1 MLRELVASVAGGNDL
16 SVAEAEAV
24 MRHLV
29 SGEASPALAG
39 ALLTALKMK
48 GETPD
53 EVTGFARGMREHAVR
68 ISPHTERLVDTC
80 GTGGGGVST
89 FNISTTAAFVVAGAG
104 VSVAKH
110 GNRAITSACGSADVL
125 EALGVRIDLAPE
137 RICRCV
143 EEIGIGF
150 LFAQAHHPAM
160 RHVGPIRRELPF
172 RTIFNCLGPLTNPA
186 GARSQVVGV
195 YEPRLVPLL
204 GEALQKLECERALVV
219 HGRDSLD
226 ELSTLGETFVAEVT
240 PHGVACYELRPDEF
254 GLPTAIAADLAP
266 GGDAQENAAIVRAIL
281 AGEPGP
287 RRDIVL
293 LNAAAALFVAG
304 WADTILLGLAQ
315 AAEAVD
321 AGAAQGKL
329 EALIAATS
337 SGGME

>member
-1 MLRELVASVAGGNDL
+1 MLRELVATLAAGNHL
-16 SVAEAEAV
+16 SCEEAEAV
-24 MRHLV
+24 MHHLV

-39 ALLTALKMK
+39 ALLTALKIK
-48 GETPD
+48 GETAA
-53 EVTGFARGMREHAVR
+53 EVTGFARGMRDHAVSIAPR
-68 ISPHTERLVDTC
+68 CERLVDTC
-80 GTGGGGVST
+80 GTGGGSVST

-125 EALGVRIDLAPE
+125 EALGVRIDIPAE
-137 RICRCV
+137 QICRCI

-186 GARSQVVGV
+186 GARAQVVGV

-204 GEALQKLECERALVV
+204 GEALQQLGCDRALVA

-226 ELSTLGETFVAEVT
+226 ELSTLGETFIAEVT
-240 PHGVACYELRPDEF
+240 PHGVACYDVSPQDF
-254 GLPTAIAADLAP
+254 GLPTATAADLAP
-266 GGDAQENAAIVRAIL
+266 GADARENAAITKSIL

-293 LNAAAALFVAG
+293 LNAAAALFAAG
-304 WADTILLGLAQ
+304 WCESILLGLDH
-315 AAEAVD
+315 AAESID
-321 AGAAQGKL
+321 SRAAQLKL
-329 EALIAATS
+329 EGLIEATNT
-337 SGGME
+337 

>member
-1 MLRELVASVAGGNDL
+1 MLREMVSKVAGGENL
-16 SVAEAEAV
+16 TAAEAEAV

-48 GETPD
+48 GETAD
-53 EVTGFARGMREHAVR
+53 EITGFARGMREHAVR
-68 ISPHTERLVDTC
+68 VYPRCERLVDTC
-80 GTGGGGVST
+80 GTGGGSVST
-89 FNISTTAAFVVAGAG
+89 FNISTTAAFVVSGAG

-125 EALGVRIDLAPE
+125 EALGVRIDLSPE
-137 RICRCV
+137 QICACV

-172 RTIFNCLGPLTNPA
+172 RTLFNCLGPLTNPA

-204 GEALQKLECERALVV
+204 GEALRQLGCDRALVV
-219 HGRDSLD
+219 HGQASLD
-226 ELSTLGETFVAEVT
+226 EISTLGVTLVAEVT
-240 PHGVACYELRPDEF
+240 PQGVTCYEVHPGDF
-254 GLPTAIAADLAP
+254 GLTTATAADLAP
-266 GGDAQENAAIVRAIL
+266 GKNAAENAAISRAIL
-281 AGEPGP
+281 AGERGP

-293 LNAAAALFVAG
+293 VNAAAALFAAG
-304 WADTILLGLAQ
+304 RAESIADGLAL
-315 AAEAVD
+315 AAESID
-321 AGAAQGKL
+321 GGAAQAKL
-329 EALIAATS
+329 EALIAATNAAKA
-337 SGGME
+337 